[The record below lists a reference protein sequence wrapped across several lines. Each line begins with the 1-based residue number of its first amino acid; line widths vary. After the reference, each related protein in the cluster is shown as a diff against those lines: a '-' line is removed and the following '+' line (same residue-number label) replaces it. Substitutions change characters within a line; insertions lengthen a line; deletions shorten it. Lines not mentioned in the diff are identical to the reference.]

1 MMLHKCASTAILKNA
16 ISVSNRTRPCSAN
29 VIFGDKVS
37 GGKASVHKR
46 FKVTLP
52 DLPYDYGALEP
63 VISAEIMELHYS
75 KHHQTVVDEFNIAE
89 EKLADAIEKG
99 HTSAIIGLQGA
110 LRFNG
115 GGSINHSLL
124 WQHLC
129 PEKDSG
135 QPEGALLEAINRDF
149 GSIQSMQETLSSA
162 TVAIQGSGWG
172 WLGYNKEE
180 KRLEIATCPNQDPLE
195 ATTGLI
201 PLFGIDV
208 WEHAYYLQYK
218 NVRPDYVKSIYR
230 VANWKEISARLDAA
244 LV

>member
-1 MMLHKCASTAILKNA
+1 MLLHKCASIIVLKNA
-16 ISVSNRTRPCSAN
+16 ITVSNRARPCSAK
-29 VIFGDKVS
+29 VMFGDIAS
-37 GGKASVHKR
+37 GCTPSVHKR
-46 FKVTLP
+46 LKVTLP

-89 EKLADAIEKG
+89 EKLVDAIEKG
-99 HTSAIIGLQGA
+99 NTSTIIGLQAA

-135 QPEGALLEAINRDF
+135 QPEGALLETINRDF
-149 GSIQSMQETLSSA
+149 GSLQSMQETLSAA

-172 WLGYNKEE
+172 WLGYNRAEQ
-180 KRLEIATCPNQDPLE
+180 RLEVATCSNQDPLE
-195 ATTGLI
+195 ASTGLI
-201 PLFGIDV
+201 PRFGIDV

-218 NVRPDYVKSIYR
+218 NARPDYVKAIYR

>member
-1 MMLHKCASTAILKNA
+1 MLLHNCMRTLVLKNA
-16 ISVSNRTRPCSAN
+16 ISVSKRARPCTAN
-29 VIFGDKVS
+29 LMFGDIVS
-37 GGKASVHKR
+37 ACTPSVHKR
-46 FKVTLP
+46 LKATLP

-89 EKLADAIEKG
+89 EKLVDAIEKG
-99 HTSAIIGLQGA
+99 NTSAIIGLQGA

-135 QPEGALLEAINRDF
+135 QPEGALLETINRDF
-149 GSIQSMQETLSSA
+149 GSLQSMQEALSSA

-172 WLGYNKEE
+172 WLGYSKEK
-180 KRLEIATCPNQDPLE
+180 KRLEIATCSNQDPLE

-218 NVRPDYVKSIYR
+218 NVRPDYVKAIYR
-230 VANWKEISARLDAA
+230 VANWKEISARFDAA